1 MFHKTFCVFTLL
13 FLTAIICVKGC
24 DTLPVRPTQEKDGR
38 CYGVT
43 DGLFR
48 HRWWNYYER
57 ALSFAEGGFLEEAE
71 LDLEKAIRLRKD
83 DKWRART
90 YGMHFVNYFPHCELG
105 VIRYKEKDWNAA
117 VKELETSLKTAKNA
131 KAEFWLD
138 LARKALIEKTQSDKE
153 QPEIIIDSPQQPFLT
168 KDFSVVIRGTA
179 KDDQF
184 VRHVTVNGKK
194 IRVDVSDK
202 KIPFRLEVPVSPGEN
217 RIPVVAADLTG
228 KLSQTEVVVIH
239 VDRTGPTV
247 SIDAISDYA
256 PIAKRAFAV
265 KGYAFDASGVAEVI
279 INGRK
284 MRYDGSEEIQFH
296 RTLHL
301 GPEEK
306 QLVIEAR
313 DRPGNVT
320 LATVNLSEMVN
331 GRERE
336 NLLAENTVS
345 EKSVLSDRPGMLAYS
360 DSSEEIPPEISLH
373 NTDEERITYLD
384 YAVIDGKV
392 TGNIKYLRING
403 KNLLGTPRRGC
414 YFNHLVQLKKD
425 ENIINTIYIEAI
437 SSSGYSDDKKI
448 KVRWRKPNALRL
460 RSRLRIAV
468 RDFEAS
474 ESEKEKLT
482 TKFEEYLVRAMSIHK
497 RFFDPQSLK
506 VKSDELD
513 EGAVQKKA
521 GDKNFDCILFSE
533 ITESNNSVHIF
544 ARLKDTENG
553 SPIVENVDVF
563 DNEMDSIERLVLLTE
578 VMSYKLTDELPVVKG
593 TVEKVE
599 RTYITVD
606 IGKEEKVREG
616 MRLLVYELDPR
627 DETLGQAEIESVEE
641 KKSDADLLDKKP
653 DKEIKKG
660 DHVITR

>member
-1 MFHKTFCVFTLL
+1 M
-13 FLTAIICVKGC
+13 
-24 DTLPVRPTQEKDGR
+24 
-38 CYGVT
+38 
-43 DGLFR
+43 
-48 HRWWNYYER
+48 
-57 ALSFAEGGFLEEAE
+57 EEAK

-105 VIRYKEKDWNAA
+105 VIRYKEKDWKWAI
-117 VKELETSLKTAKNA
+117 KELETSIKTAKNA
-131 KAEFWLD
+131 KAEFYLD

-168 KDFSVVIRGTA
+168 KDFSVVIRGIA

-202 KIPFRLEVPVSPGEN
+202 EIPFRVEVPVSPGEN

-265 KGYAFDASGVAEVI
+265 KGYAFDGSGVAEVI

-284 MRYDGSEEIQFH
+284 MQYDGSEDIQFH

-331 GRERE
+331 GRERA
-336 NLLAENTVS
+336 NLLAENTAS

-360 DSSEEIPPEISLH
+360 DSSEEIPPEIILH
-373 NTDEERITYLD
+373 NKDKDRITSLD

-392 TGNIKYLRING
+392 TGNVKYLRING
-403 KNLLGTPRRGC
+403 QDILRTPRKNC
-414 YFNHLVQLKKD
+414 YFNCLIQLKKD
-425 ENIINTIYIEAI
+425 ENIINHISIEAVG
-437 SSSGYSDDKKI
+437 SGYSDDKKI
-448 KVRWRKPNALRL
+448 KVRWREPNALKT

-468 RDFEAS
+468 RDFETN
-474 ESEKEKLT
+474 ESEKKKLT
-482 TKFEEYLVRAMSIHK
+482 TKVEEYLVRAMSIHK

-533 ITESNNSVHIF
+533 ITRTNDSVHIY

-593 TVEKVE
+593 TVEKVGK
-599 RTYITVD
+599 TYITVD

-616 MRLLVYELDPR
+616 MKLIVYEVDPR
-627 DETLGQAEIESVEE
+627 DETLGQAKIEYVQE
-641 KKSDADLLDKKP
+641 KRSDADLLDKKP